1 MRDPGID
8 TTTPEGI
15 SEEAARPTVRRG
27 LRAGAIGA
35 LAAGVMAVA
44 HEAPSVSMFFN
55 SPFAAANAGKAM
67 AAAFLVSSIIIGLV
81 AWVISA
87 FSKKLPT
94 SGYAYTFVSHGLGS
108 RMGFLS
114 AWITVL
120 VFVGT
125 PLIVPPAFG
134 VLMSDLIDRTAGINI
149 HWAILTAIL
158 LAFVT
163 ILVVGGIRESLEAG
177 GVFLAFEV
185 LVIGIFAIY
194 VFFNADASP
203 DASALSPGAA
213 PSIGGFAVALIFG
226 ILSFQGFEAAATL
239 GEETED
245 ARTRLPL
252 ALMTAVIATGI
263 FYTFVSYAVTV
274 GWGPDNMQAYAD
286 AGTPFT
292 VLAEQYGGSWLA
304 SLFDAVVGA
313 GLVAV
318 TIAAVNA
325 GARVLFAMGRE
336 SVLPTFLA
344 RTHPTR
350 QTPHVASLVI
360 VIVGGLGGI
369 AFGLIWDPLT
379 VWGFIGSIIALSAII
394 VYILISIAL
403 IRFFRVEHPTEFSP
417 FTHGFVPIAATLLM
431 LVPLVVKNGL
441 LWPPP
446 DYPFNLPPYIT
457 LAWIL
462 VGVGMIIYLSRTR
475 PQAMEQAGKLITA

>member
-1 MRDPGID
+1 MSERSIETEAPGAVSAD
-8 TTTPEGI
+8 TE
-15 SEEAARPTVRRG
+15 RPVVRRG

-35 LAAGVMAVA
+35 VAAGVMAVA

-67 AAAFLVSSIIIGLV
+67 AAAFLVSSIIIAMV
-81 AWVISA
+81 AWVLSA

-94 SGYAYTFVSHGLGS
+94 SGFAYTFVSHGLGS

-134 VLMSDLIDRTAGINI
+134 VLMSNLIDRVAGVEI
-149 HWAILTAIL
+149 HWAILTLVL
-158 LAFVT
+158 LTFVT

-177 GVFLAFEV
+177 GIFLAFEV
-185 LVIGIFAIY
+185 LVIGIFAVY
-194 VFFNADASP
+194 VLFNADASQ
-203 DASALSPGAA
+203 DVSAFSPTEA
-213 PSIGGFAVALIFG
+213 PSMGAFAVALIFG

-263 FYTFVSYAVTV
+263 FYCFVSYAVTV
-274 GWGPDNMQAYAD
+274 GWGPENMQAYAD

-292 VLAEQYGGSWLA
+292 VLAERYGGSWLA

-318 TIAAVNA
+318 TIAALNA
-325 GARVLFAMGRE
+325 GARVLYAMGRE
-336 SVLPTFLA
+336 SVLPTVLA
-344 RTHPTR
+344 RTHPKR

-360 VIVGGLGGI
+360 VAVGGVGGI
-369 AFGLIWDPLT
+369 VFGLIWDPLT
-379 VWGFIGSIIALSAII
+379 VWGFIGSIIALSAIL
-394 VYILISIAL
+394 VYILVSISL
-403 IRFFRVEHPTEFSP
+403 VRFFRTEHPTEFSP
-417 FTHGFVPIAATLLM
+417 FTHGFIPIAATLLM
-431 LVPLVVKNGL
+431 LVPLVIKNGL

-462 VGVGMIIYLSRTR
+462 IGVGLMAYLSRTR
-475 PQAMEQAGKLITA
+475 PEAMDQAGKLITA